1 MDAPAQ
7 DPNEESIGDLIG
19 RLLDDGRSYA
29 RAEID
34 LIRQIAR
41 HRAARARTGLIM
53 LAAGAVLALSALTAL
68 ILGLVLGL
76 ATLIHPL
83 LAGLAVAALL
93 AGVGYG
99 LIRYGLTGLRA
110 LGGDDEER
118 EAVRRGEGPP

>member
-41 HRAARARTGLIM
+41 HRAARARTGLSM
-53 LAAGAVLALSALTAL
+53 LAAGAVLARSALTAL

-93 AGVGYG
+93 AAVGYG